1 LPKSL
6 DSRKS
11 DRLPLINNLS
21 KHLISFALLCLSNV
35 AISEE
40 IKFSINCKILDQVI
54 LKAVNGKSK
63 RYSGIEGKEK
73 VGDSY
78 NVKFHYI
85 GLTQGYYIAI
95 ESEGDMVT
103 AGNLHFS
110 VIPGISFITFNNKDS
125 LGALSE
131 EHFTFIGNNQFRAQ
145 RYYKNDWS
153 ALVTDNN
160 GSRIMALNCMSVP
173 AEYDQML
180 EKMLNYHKANPKK
193 PK

>member
-1 LPKSL
+1 MR
-6 DSRKS
+6 D
-11 DRLPLINNLS
+11 LS
-21 KHLISFALLCLSNV
+21 KYLISFALGCLSNV

-40 IKFSINCKILDQVI
+40 IEFSVNCKILDQVI

-95 ESEGDMVT
+95 ESEGDMIT

-110 VIPGISFITFNNKDS
+110 VIPDISFITFNNKDS
-125 LGALSE
+125 LGSLSE
-131 EHFTFIGNNQFRAQ
+131 EHFTFRGSNQFRAQ

-180 EKMLNYHKANPKK
+180 EKMLNYHKANPEK